1 MAKFHFVEDYENYVA
16 SLLAKHPIDEAMSL
30 AVGGDYLAMGSIQR
44 DVVLWAGLE
53 PGMSFVDFGCGSGRL
68 AVSLAR
74 ALPINYHGI
83 DIVRSLLDYAASKC
97 PPSYRFSLN
106 HSLSLPVADGAADF
120 ISAFSVFTHLLP
132 SEIYIY
138 LEDMHRALRP
148 GGTVVFSFMEV
159 ADPEHWGPFMSE
171 VAVRRGGRRA
181 DQHPD
186 RAPIHPAHVHGARLH
201 RGAFRRFVGH
211 TLEDGG
217 AWAIDRRV
225 TPAPLTAAPGC
236 WACRW

>member
-159 ADPEHWGPFMSE
+159 ADPQHWGPFMSE
-171 VAVRRGGRRA
+171 VAVRRGG
-181 DQHPD
+181 PVG
-186 RAPIHPAHVHGARLH
+186 PINTLIERPFIQRMCTALDFTVAH
-201 RGAFRRFVGH
+201 FVDS
-211 TLEDGG
+211 L
-217 AWAIDRRV
+217 A
-225 TPAPLTAAPGC
+225 TPWKTAALGQSIAVLRRP
-236 WACRW
+236 R

>member
-171 VAVRRGGRRA
+171 VAVRRGG
-181 DQHPD
+181 PVG
-186 RAPIHPAHVHGARLH
+186 PINTLIERPFIQRMCTALDFTVH
-201 RGAFRRFVGH
+201 FVDS
-211 TLEDGG
+211 L
-217 AWAIDRRV
+217 A
-225 TPAPLTAAPGC
+225 TPWKTAALGQSIAVLRRP
-236 WACRW
+236 R